1 MEEGRE
7 RNEKGKEWLG
17 DQMKQVGGSLQKV
30 GTGPGPQCKEMK
42 AGLGFAVA
50 TEAVLYFM
58 EAVFSSAYLG
68 EWLLSSSP
76 RRKVYRIS
84 STLLTKSERVTFFSS
99 I

>member
-1 MEEGRE
+1 M
-7 RNEKGKEWLG
+7 GK
-17 DQMKQVGGSLQKV
+17 
-30 GTGPGPQCKEMK
+30 GPGPQCKERK
-42 AGLGFAVA
+42 PGLGLAVA
-50 TEAVLYFM
+50 TEAVLYSM

-68 EWLLSSSP
+68 ERLLSSSP